1 MRISDWS
8 SDVCS
13 SDLRD
18 KNHDLKQ
25 VAILVRTGAQTREF
39 EERFITLGL
48 PYRVVG
54 GPRFYERMEIRDALA
69 YLRILV
75 QPADDLAFERIM
87 NKPKRGLGDA
97 TLQALYKA
105 ARAGNIP
112 PTPAARRQVATDD
125 EIGGAS
131 RRERGGP
138 DRG

>member
-13 SDLRD
+13 SDLLVARD

-25 VAILVRTGAQTREF
+25 IAILVRTGAQTREF

-75 QPADDLAFERIM
+75 QPADDLAFER
-87 NKPKRGLGDA
+87 KDRKR
-97 TLQALYKA
+97 
-105 ARAGNIP
+105 
-112 PTPAARRQVATDD
+112 
-125 EIGGAS
+125 S
-131 RRERGGP
+131 CRERVCQYG
-138 DRG
+138 